1 MIFENNQKN
10 LLKAFAKCLKV
21 RSVQKSKETQ
31 YTKIAFSSKLRILIL
46 KYFIDIREP
55 RARRTK
61 EKHKATWNM
70 SQSTASLVPEGNQ
83 GSLQEDVSFDFNG
96 VPGQALDAVRM
107 RLAQLT
113 HSLRRIRDEMSKAE
127 LPQWY
132 TLQSQLNVTLSQLVS
147 VTSTL
152 QYFQETL
159 DSTVVYPLPKFPT
172 TSHES
177 LVTTLLRKK
186 NIPEV
191 DEWMKYVRETSGVTT
206 ALLKDEEIEKLLQQ
220 DREITNWARTTFRNE
235 YGKHDFKNEES
246 LSEEHA
252 SLLVRD
258 SKPSKPFN
266 VDDVLKFTFTGEKP
280 LITGSTSTS
289 SSN

>member
-1 MIFENNQKN
+1 
-10 LLKAFAKCLKV
+10 
-21 RSVQKSKETQ
+21 
-31 YTKIAFSSKLRILIL
+31 
-46 KYFIDIREP
+46 
-55 RARRTK
+55 
-61 EKHKATWNM
+61 M
-70 SQSTASLVPEGNQ
+70 SQSNGSLVPEGNQ
-83 GSLQEDVSFDFNG
+83 GSLQEDVNPDFNG

-152 QYFQETL
+152 QHFQESL

-177 LVTTLLRKK
+177 LITTLLRKK

-191 DEWMKYVRETSGVTT
+191 DEWMKYARETSGITT
-206 ALLKDEEIEKLLQQ
+206 NLLKDEEIQKLLQQ
-220 DREITNWARTTFRNE
+220 DKDITNWARNTFGNE
-235 YGKHDFKNEES
+235 FEKHDFKHEEALNEED
-246 LSEEHA
+246 A

-258 SKPSKPFN
+258 TKPSKPFN
-266 VDDVLKFTFTGEKP
+266 VDVILKFTHAGEKP
-280 LITGSTSTS
+280 ISIDTTPKLTTG
-289 SSN
+289 

>member
-1 MIFENNQKN
+1 
-10 LLKAFAKCLKV
+10 
-21 RSVQKSKETQ
+21 
-31 YTKIAFSSKLRILIL
+31 
-46 KYFIDIREP
+46 
-55 RARRTK
+55 
-61 EKHKATWNM
+61 M

-152 QYFQETL
+152 QHFQETL

-252 SLLVRD
+252 SLVVRD

-280 LITGSTSTS
+280 IITGSTSTS

>member
-1 MIFENNQKN
+1 
-10 LLKAFAKCLKV
+10 
-21 RSVQKSKETQ
+21 
-31 YTKIAFSSKLRILIL
+31 
-46 KYFIDIREP
+46 
-55 RARRTK
+55 
-61 EKHKATWNM
+61 M

-152 QYFQETL
+152 QHFQETL

-177 LVTTLLRKK
+177 LVTTLNSFFL
-186 NIPEV
+186 
-191 DEWMKYVRETSGVTT
+191 
-206 ALLKDEEIEKLLQQ
+206 
-220 DREITNWARTTFRNE
+220 
-235 YGKHDFKNEES
+235 
-246 LSEEHA
+246 
-252 SLLVRD
+252 
-258 SKPSKPFN
+258 
-266 VDDVLKFTFTGEKP
+266 
-280 LITGSTSTS
+280 
-289 SSN
+289 

>member
-1 MIFENNQKN
+1 
-10 LLKAFAKCLKV
+10 
-21 RSVQKSKETQ
+21 
-31 YTKIAFSSKLRILIL
+31 
-46 KYFIDIREP
+46 
-55 RARRTK
+55 
-61 EKHKATWNM
+61 M
-70 SQSTASLVPEGNQ
+70 SQPNTSLVPEGNQ
-83 GSLQEDVSFDFNG
+83 GSLQEDVNFDFNG

-152 QYFQETL
+152 QHFQETL

-191 DEWMKYVRETSGVTT
+191 DEWMKYVREASGISTN
-206 ALLKDEEIEKLLQQ
+206 LLKDEEMAKLLQQ
-220 DREITNWARTTFRNE
+220 DKEITNWARTTFGKE
-235 YGKHDFKNEES
+235 YEKHDFKHEEAID
-246 LSEEHA
+246 EEDV

-258 SKPSKPFN
+258 SKSSKPFD
-266 VDDVLKFTFTGEKP
+266 VDDILKFTYTGEKP
-280 LITGSTSTS
+280 VSAGSNPTL
-289 SSN
+289 